1 MPLALGS
8 PGCLMIF
15 FHKQEHML
23 ILSNISVSNFS
34 QFVNINYIICAT
46 VCDI

>member
-1 MPLALGS
+1 
-8 PGCLMIF
+8 
-15 FHKQEHML
+15 ML